1 MASLLEFGLTPG
13 QAITQQ
19 EDWNE
24 FQLAIE
30 GADRDKLKS

>member
-1 MASLLEFGLTPG
+1 MASLLEFELTPR
-13 QAITQQ
+13 QTITQQ

-30 GADRDKLKS
+30 GANGDKLKS